1 MAIVVPGLFAT
12 VALPAYA
19 FAPGDD
25 STTKAAALKQLK
37 ASEAQDLAVADDVT
51 VASAKRDAFSATSAA
66 SIARARLRVAY
77 HAYNGPSVSQLL
89 SNPPYPKFDLSRVV
103 SVALK
108 YTGVPYVYGG
118 ANPSGFDCSGFTM
131 FVYAQFGVA
140 LPHSSARQGQIG
152 LHITPSAARPGDIV
166 VMDNGGHVG
175 IYAGNGM
182 MVDAPYPGKTVGLHK
197 IYNPAH
203 WFVRFGT

>member
-1 MAIVVPGLFAT
+1 M
-12 VALPAYA
+12 
-19 FAPGDD
+19 
-25 STTKAAALKQLK
+25 
-37 ASEAQDLAVADDVT
+37 T

-66 SIARARLRVAY
+66 AIARARLRVAY

-118 ANPSGFDCSGFTM
+118 ANSVGLRLLRLHD
-131 FVYAQFGVA
+131 VRLRAVRRRAAA
-140 LPHSSARQGQIG
+140 LVGTTGQIG

-197 IYNPAH
+197 IYTPAH